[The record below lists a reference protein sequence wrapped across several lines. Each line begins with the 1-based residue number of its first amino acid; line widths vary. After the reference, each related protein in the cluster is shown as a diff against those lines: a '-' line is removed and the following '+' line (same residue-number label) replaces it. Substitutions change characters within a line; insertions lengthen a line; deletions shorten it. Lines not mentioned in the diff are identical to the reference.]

1 MVSLIKL
8 GKYGTNIEFGIM
20 YHTPIGMSVHL
31 MISPIICPC
40 HPSTSTIKLFRGGL
54 LSQIESN
61 CKFDSIHVA
70 IFFYSTRSQTPE
82 FKIGTKSVDIFVS
95 GTLTMSI

>member
-1 MVSLIKL
+1 MFSLIKL
-8 GKYGTNIEFGIM
+8 GTYGTNVEFGIM

-31 MISPIICPC
+31 MTSPIICPC
-40 HPSTSTIKLFRGGL
+40 HPSTSTIKLFRGGV

-70 IFFYSTRSQTPE
+70 IFFIQLEVRLQNLRLGPKV
-82 FKIGTKSVDIFVS
+82 FVAGTI
-95 GTLTMSI
+95 TMSV